1 MDFDLYA
8 QEVAAATS
16 QSQVQGALID
26 LKVTITSAA
35 MLGKKE
41 AVYNAL
47 HKLPKGLTESLE
59 EHRIELLIVKHDMMA
74 QSITVSTS
82 ARWGVS
88 HDSHH
93 SGCRIQLA
101 CWPLWLEE
109 RIRLGGVVDDAKC
122 VGASEDYPS

>member
-59 EHRIELLIVKHDMMA
+59 EHRIELVDSETRYDG
-74 QSITVSTS
+74 SINYRFDISKV
-82 ARWGVS
+82 
-88 HDSHH
+88 
-93 SGCRIQLA
+93 GC
-101 CWPLWLEE
+101 
-109 RIRLGGVVDDAKC
+109 
-122 VGASEDYPS
+122 

>member
-47 HKLPKGLTESLE
+47 HKLPEGLTESLK
-59 EHRIELLIVKHDMMA
+59 EHGIELSESEVQDDN
-74 QSITVSTS
+74 SITYHFDISKV
-82 ARWGVS
+82 
-88 HDSHH
+88 
-93 SGCRIQLA
+93 GC
-101 CWPLWLEE
+101 
-109 RIRLGGVVDDAKC
+109 
-122 VGASEDYPS
+122 